1 MSGFEIER
9 IQERIHGMTEDQ
21 QKIVAASLSDQVLFD
36 AVYGRFLYLRGQTA
50 MISQIMEGGTCNA

>member
-9 IQERIHGMTEDQ
+9 IQERIQGMTEDQ
-21 QKIVAASLSDQVLFD
+21 QKIVAASLPDQVLFD